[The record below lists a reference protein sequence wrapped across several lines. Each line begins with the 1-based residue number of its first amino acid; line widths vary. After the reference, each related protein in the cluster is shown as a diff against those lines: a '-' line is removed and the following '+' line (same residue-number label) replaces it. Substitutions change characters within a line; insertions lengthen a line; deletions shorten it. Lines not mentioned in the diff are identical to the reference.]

1 MRPQCRFVKTFFC
14 SFYALIVSLALGN
27 TTTMADEIKRI
38 SVNGYEL
45 AYVEQGQGEPVV
57 FVHGGLQDYR
67 MWSEQLP
74 KFAVHYR
81 AIAYSRRNNY
91 PNLVSPEGTPDSAAD
106 VHGEGLAA
114 FARALGFSKI
124 RVVAHSSGAHA
135 ALFFAA
141 THPDMVVS
149 LALNEPP
156 ALGVLNG
163 IPDGGEILKAWVA
176 NLAPAREAFKI
187 GDVQRA
193 IPLWVDGVGGPGV
206 YDRRSEAHK
215 RMCLD

>member
-1 MRPQCRFVKTFFC
+1 MSICKTFVC
-14 SFYALIVSLALGN
+14 SFFALIVSLALGN

-156 ALGVLNG
+156 AMCVLNG
-163 IPDGGEILKAWVA
+163 VPDSADI
-176 NLAPAREAFKI
+176 
-187 GDVQRA
+187 
-193 IPLWVDGVGGPGV
+193 
-206 YDRRSEAHK
+206 
-215 RMCLD
+215 